1 MPLTPEEI
9 RSTVREAYGRVA
21 TTRSS
26 CCAPSC
32 CDGEPS
38 DLRQHARSLGY
49 ADADIDLA
57 PEDANLGLGCGNPTA
72 LAALQPGE
80 VVLDLGSG
88 AGFDAFQAAAKV
100 GETGRVIGVDMTPEM
115 LALARKNAVEAGL
128 ADRVDFR
135 EGAIEALPVVDDSVD
150 VVLSNCVINLSP
162 DKPKVFAEAFRALK
176 PGGRLHVSDI
186 LLTEALPAEVRDSVA
201 AYMACV
207 GGAMLADDYLG
218 ALAAA
223 GFTDLKFTRVP
234 AGGMLEASASDP
246 VTRAMLEEFGLDR
259 ARALADTVYSYK
271 IEARKP

>member
-162 DKPKVFAEAFRALK
+162 DKGRVFQEAFRVLRS
-176 PGGRLHVSDI
+176 GGRLAVSDI
-186 LLTEALPAEVRDSVA
+186 VLSEPLPAGLDTLAS
-201 AYMACV
+201 AYAGCV
-207 GGAMLADDYLG
+207 GGAMVADDYL
-218 ALAAA
+218 AAIEQA
-223 GFTDLKFTRVP
+223 GFADVRWTRVP
-234 AGGMLEASASDP
+234 AADLFNLSDP
-246 VTRAMLEEFGLDR
+246 LIQAVAADVGLETLNRVAG
-259 ARALADTVYSYK
+259 TVWSYK
-271 IEARKP
+271 VEARRP